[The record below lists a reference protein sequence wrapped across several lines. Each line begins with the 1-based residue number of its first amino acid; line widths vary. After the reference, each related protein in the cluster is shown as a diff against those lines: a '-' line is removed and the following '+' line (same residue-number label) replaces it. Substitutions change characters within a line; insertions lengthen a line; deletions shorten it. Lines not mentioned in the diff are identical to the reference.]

1 MKLTASLLFGVCI
14 LMQSS
19 CTPSIIGTSVVA
31 TVTATVIAQDKSL
44 GNIVDDT
51 AMIIRINSELIK
63 YGLFTS
69 VIVKVSEGRV
79 LLIGGVNSLEK
90 QLIAEKIAWRQKEVK
105 EVINEIKVMPIQI
118 ASIIDSTVDFIIT
131 TKIRMKLL
139 SKRNIKSVNYSVN
152 TLDRIVYLMG
162 IAQSKPELEAV
173 MAVARKVK
181 GVKQVVSYVRYKD
194 SRLRH

>member
-1 MKLTASLLFGVCI
+1 
-14 LMQSS
+14 MQSS